1 VRLAPLS
8 PADEALLGDE
18 RRFLAEL
25 AEALER
31 LDATPEARLALRS
44 AMEQLDGLFLLVVVG
59 EFNAGKSAF
68 INALVGETILEEGV
82 TPTTAQVHVLQFG
95 DERGRAARTPTL
107 HVITAPVPLLRD
119 LHIVDTPGT
128 NAVIREHEAITAE
141 FVPRAD
147 IVLFVTSAD
156 RPFTETERQF
166 LQGIREWGKK
176 VVIVLNKVDLF
187 ERDEELD
194 QVLAFV
200 HDQAQRLLGAAPDV
214 FPVSARLAL
223 RAKRGEPAAWAGS
236 RFEGLERFIV
246 ERLDERERLRLKLA
260 SPLGVAN
267 ALTARYSDVVIG
279 RLELLKDDVR
289 LLEDVEQQLGVH
301 RTDLET
307 QFSHRMTAIDNALLE
322 MEARG
327 HEYFDEMLR
336 LGRVFDLF
344 NRARVQAGF
353 EQQVVG
359 DTPAQVERHVSEMVD
374 WLVASDLQQ
383 WQSITRHLADRRRQY
398 SDRIIGDPE
407 LASFHTDRARLVE
420 SVGREAQRV
429 VERFDRQREAQAL
442 AESARSAVATT
453 AAVGAGALGLGAA
466 VTFVAT
472 TAAADVTGILAA
484 SLVAAMGLFVIP
496 SRRRKA
502 KADMREKISGMRE
515 LLSRSLRDQFQR
527 EMQRSRERVDAS
539 IGPYSRFVRAERGSL
554 EATRELLDGLQD
566 RLAVL
571 RARIEQ
577 LGTRTPVPM
586 RTDSE

>member
-1 VRLAPLS
+1 VRNALLS
-8 PADEALLGDE
+8 PTDEALLGDE
-18 RRFLAEL
+18 RRLLAEL

-31 LDATPEARLALRS
+31 LDAMPEGRLALRS
-44 AMEQLDGLFLLVVVG
+44 AIEQLDELFLLVVVG
-59 EFNAGKSAF
+59 EFNSGKSAF
-68 INALVGETILEEGV
+68 INALVGETILEEGD

-95 DERGRAARTPTL
+95 DERSRAPRTPTL
-107 HVITAPVPLLRD
+107 HVITAPVPMLRD

-128 NAVIREHEAITAE
+128 NAVIREHEAITTE

-147 IVLFVTSAD
+147 LVLFVTSAD

-166 LQGIREWGKK
+166 LHAIREWGKK

-187 ERDEELD
+187 QGEEELD

-200 HDQAQRLLGAAPDV
+200 RDQAQRLLGATPDI

-223 RAKRGEPAAWAGS
+223 RAKQGEPTAWAAS

-246 ERLDERERLRLKLA
+246 DRLDEGQRLRLKLA
-260 SPLGVAN
+260 SPLGVAS
-267 ALTARYSDVVIG
+267 ALTTRYRDVVTG
-279 RLELLKDDVR
+279 RLDLLKEDVR
-289 LLEDVEQQLGVH
+289 LLEDVERQLGVN
-301 RTDLET
+301 RTAMEG
-307 QFSHRMTAIDNALLE
+307 QFSHRMTAIDTALLE

-327 HEYFDEMLR
+327 HQYFDEMLR

-359 DTPAQVERHVSEMVD
+359 DTPGQVERHVSDMVD
-374 WLVASDLQQ
+374 WLVASDLRQ
-383 WQSITRHLADRRRQY
+383 WESITRHLADRRRQY
-398 SDRIIGDPE
+398 RDRIIGDPE
-407 LASFHTDRARLVE
+407 LASFHTDRAHLVE
-420 SVGREAQRV
+420 SVGRETQRV

-466 VTFVAT
+466 VTLVAT

-502 KADMREKISGMRE
+502 KADMREKITQMRE

-527 EMQRSRERVDAS
+527 EMQRSRERVDTS
-539 IGPYSRFVRAERGSL
+539 IAPYSRFVRSEHGSL
-554 EATRELLDGLQD
+554 NATLQVLDGLQN
-566 RLAVL
+566 RLALL
-571 RARIEQ
+571 RTRIEQ
-577 LGTRTPVPM
+577 LDTRPPVPV
-586 RTDSE
+586 RTD